1 MSLRNRL
8 AFPIILSILSV
19 LAGCSSNRSPSATPP
34 PSGNF
39 TKSNFNGTYTFS
51 TSGTGST
58 GVFFTLAGSLLAD
71 GNGRITGGTLDLND
85 ASVSTTLPEVVITG
99 GNYSVTPDG
108 RGQITLNTAQFSIGL
123 DFVLLSN
130 SHAMVTRYDNSGTGG
145 GSMDLQSNVTQAQ
158 LAGSYAFNLG
168 GIDSNSNPFATVGSF
183 TLDSS
188 GNITAGVEDFNDGGF
203 AYPGLTL
210 TGTVT
215 LGSGS
220 TPGTATLTAT
230 DSSNSTPF
238 GTLTFNVYVV
248 DATHLKFIET
258 DASPILGGD
267 AFTQHGAGLPSTPT
281 ALAFIM
287 AGGVSTPLSVG
298 GLMTIDGVSAVSSG
312 LEDVNDNGAVPSAPM
327 SFSGSYAASGSVGGR
342 TLFTLAGF
350 TGATELVAYP
360 TESAGVQFLEIDDSG
375 LLGGVALAQ
384 RAGAALASS
393 QGYGLGLTG
402 INIGG
407 LNGSFEEDDIA
418 EFTTTTTAFSGLI
431 DINDEGTLS
440 FDQRFTGNY
449 AADSPATGRGVLTSN
464 LVNGVYYAVDSSTAL
479 FLETDT
485 NQVGSGSLLLQTPGA
500 RSSAAAAHM
509 IVSPVTPVAHRNFK
523 RK

>member
-8 AFPIILSILSV
+8 VVPIILSTLAV
-19 LAGCSSNRSPSATPP
+19 LAGCSSHSSPSATPP

-39 TKSNFNGTYTFS
+39 TKGNFNGTYTFS
-51 TSGTGST
+51 ASGTGST
-58 GVFFTLAGSLLAD
+58 GAFFALAGSLQAD

-85 ASVSTTLPEVVITG
+85 ASVSTTLPNVVITG
-99 GNYSVTPDG
+99 GDYSVTPDG
-108 RGQITLNTAQFSIGL
+108 RGQISLNTAQFSIGL

-130 SHAMVTRYDNSGTGG
+130 SHAMLTQYDTSGTGG

-168 GIDSNSNPFATVGSF
+168 GIDNNSSPFATVGSF

-188 GNITAGVEDFNDGGF
+188 GNITAGVEDFNDGGL

-210 TGTVT
+210 TGSVT

-220 TPGTATLTAT
+220 TPGTASLTAT

-238 GTLTFNVYVV
+238 GTLTFNVYAL

-267 AFTQHGAGLPSTPT
+267 AFTQLGAALPSTPT
-281 ALAFIM
+281 GLAFIM

-312 LEDVNDNGAVPSAPM
+312 LEDINDNGAVPSAPM

-342 TLFTLAGF
+342 TLFTLTGF
-350 TGATELVAYP
+350 TGATELIAYP
-360 TESAGVQFLEIDDSG
+360 TESAGVQFLEMDNSG
-375 LLGGVALAQ
+375 LLGGVAFAQ

-393 QGYGLGLTG
+393 QEYGLGLTG

-418 EFTTTTTAFSGLI
+418 QFTTNSTGFSGLI

-440 FDQRFTGNY
+440 FDQQFTGNY
-449 AADSPATGRGVLTSN
+449 TADSPATGRGILTSN
-464 LVNGVYYAVDSSTAL
+464 VMNGVYYAVDNSTAL

-485 NQVGSGSLLLQTPGA
+485 NQVGTGSLLLQTPGA
-500 RSSAAAAHM
+500 NSSAATAHM
-509 IVSPVTPVAHRNFK
+509 VMLPVTPVAHRAFK